1 MRMLFRNLL
10 LLLGLS
16 LFAAPLYAVHV
27 KESQV
32 KVDEIDI
39 GQGLEALS
47 YSTVDVHYTGRL
59 ESGEVFDSSIE
70 RGEPF
75 RFTLGAGQ
83 VIPGWD
89 MGILGMKVGG
99 KRILSIP
106 PELAY
111 GKRGAGNVI
120 PPNASLTFEVE
131 LIAVAPPP
139 FESIDS
145 AALQA
150 KLQSGIKLIDIR
162 RPEEWRETG
171 VVEGSIQSTAFD
183 TNGKF
188 LSSFVEMLESTVQPD
203 EEFAVICRT
212 GNRTAALS
220 NWLATRG
227 GYSNVLNVSDGIT
240 RWIEEGR
247 PVDKTGN

>member
-1 MRMLFRNLL
+1 MRMLFGNVL

-16 LFAAPLYAVHV
+16 LFVSPLYAAHD
-27 KESQV
+27 KGAQV
-32 KVDEIDI
+32 KIDEINV
-39 GQGLEALS
+39 GQGPEALRFS
-47 YSTVDVHYTGRL
+47 VVDVHYTGRL
-59 ESGEVFDSSIE
+59 ENGEVFDSSLQ
-70 RGEPF
+70 RGEPL

-83 VIPGWD
+83 VIPGWE
-89 MGILGMKVGG
+89 MGIQGMKTGG
-99 KRILSIP
+99 KRVLSIP

-111 GKRGAGNVI
+111 GQRGAGNVI

-131 LIAVAPPP
+131 LVAVAPPP

-145 AALQA
+145 QALQA
-150 KLQSGIKLIDIR
+150 KLESGIKLIDIR

-203 EEFAVICRT
+203 EEFALICRT
-212 GNRTAALS
+212 GNRTATLS

-227 GYSNVLNVSDGIT
+227 GYSNVLNVEDGIT
-240 RWIEEGR
+240 RWIGEGR
-247 PVDKTGN
+247 PVDKSGG

>member
-1 MRMLFRNLL
+1 MRVSPRNIP
-10 LLLGLS
+10 LLLGLALFTPL
-16 LFAAPLYAVHV
+16 LFAAHV
-27 KESQV
+27 KEAQV
-32 KVDEIDI
+32 KIDEIDV
-39 GQGLEALS
+39 GQGLEALRFS
-47 YSTVDVHYTGRL
+47 VVDVHYTGRL
-59 ESGEVFDSSIE
+59 ESGEVFDSSLE

-89 MGILGMKVGG
+89 MGVLGMKAGG
-99 KRILSIP
+99 KRVLSIP

-111 GKRGAGNVI
+111 GERGAGNVI

-131 LIAVAPPP
+131 LVAVEPPP
-139 FESIDS
+139 FASIDS
-145 AALQA
+145 AALQE
-150 KLQSGIKLIDIR
+150 KLERRVKLIDIR

-183 TNGKF
+183 ADGKF
-188 LSSFVEMLESTVQPD
+188 LPSFVEMLESTVQPD

-227 GYSNVLNVSDGIT
+227 GYKNVLNVSDGIT
-240 RWIEEGR
+240 RWLEEGR
-247 PVDKTGN
+247 PVDRPGG